1 MKYYARG
8 LKDLLK
14 TTQLNEEFFESLDSF
29 QRNYIEMCFRQSY
42 DEKIGLM
49 GEVESY
55 NYHIFKDFMLK
66 DFEVKYGLEETYWK
80 KVA

>member
-14 TTQLNEEFFESLDSF
+14 TTQLNEEFFETLDSF
-29 QRNYIEMCFRQSY
+29 QKNYVEMCFRQSY

-49 GEVESY
+49 GEIESY
-55 NYHIFKDFMLK
+55 NYHIFKDHMLK
-66 DFEVKYGLEETYWK
+66 DFEEKYGLEENYWK